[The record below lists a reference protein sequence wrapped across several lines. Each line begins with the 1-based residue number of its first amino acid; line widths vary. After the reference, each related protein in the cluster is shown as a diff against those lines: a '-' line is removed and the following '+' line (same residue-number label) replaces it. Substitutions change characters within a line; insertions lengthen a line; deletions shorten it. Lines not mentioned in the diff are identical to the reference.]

1 MPSLEAVR
9 KMSQSEK
16 NKLSKADLIQA
27 LDAVLGQESQQ
38 FAMISEKLDAIYGEL
53 ASMHKKYE
61 DMSDKQ
67 KSLARENE
75 FLRNAV
81 LQQQKF
87 LESIDA
93 EKRASNVIILG
104 VPEDAMQ
111 IDETT
116 HETDDEKVAAIF
128 SKIEQADI
136 QPVSIV
142 RLGKMLRV
150 TLRKGDPSKS
160 FCQARTEDLRS
171 WEIPINS
178 RTVETHSR
186 RFT

>member
-1 MPSLEAVR
+1 
-9 KMSQSEK
+9 
-16 NKLSKADLIQA
+16 
-27 LDAVLGQESQQ
+27 
-38 FAMISEKLDAIYGEL
+38 
-53 ASMHKKYE
+53 
-61 DMSDKQ
+61 
-67 KSLARENE
+67 
-75 FLRNAV
+75 V

-87 LESIDA
+87 LESMDA

-142 RLGKMLRV
+142 RLGKNAPSNP
-150 TLRKGDPSKS
+150 RKGRPIKIVLSNQNIRPQILGNSNKLKDSGDAFKKIYIKKDVHPHVRKE
-160 FCQARTEDLRS
+160 FRRLRDVGKKRERTTRKRQPECPLC
-171 WEIPINS
+171 P
-178 RTVETHSR
+178 
-186 RFT
+186 